1 MSTIGMPMPGA
12 LRWRA
17 LHPLVDGDGACSL
30 IYDLERAAV
39 LEVPEEL
46 QLHVAPAL
54 ETGDPDDA
62 LLSWMVGEDLIT
74 MDGWQDWLPDGQ
86 GAPRTGAV
94 PEPWSRGLGMFFRLE
109 GEAAHVGIAALPD
122 ESAMAV
128 LDLGFRQAAGAPR
141 VQVHLDWDG
150 KLPGAGLVE
159 RIVAEAARFAADA
172 GQEVAFDLALD
183 ADQVTP
189 AVALFLSSLPV
200 HVRLRC
206 GAFPG
211 GEAPLA
217 HETERALLFLW
228 MEDLAERVTVGF
240 TLAGEARLRELWT
253 WARRLGV
260 RHLDAVRLPAGGDAG
275 LRDFAADL
283 RGVAEDV
290 CRDLEARVI
299 PLDFRPLTRI
309 VRRLQQSEPPGG
321 LLQEDDLPDVCSS
334 CWARRLC
341 RNSAALVP
349 EPDAEPRTA
358 ESCAVWRTEAEA
370 ALRLYH
376 RLAQADPLQVLRAF
390 GEPCSLPDELP
401 AGPVMESGGPKAPC

>member
-1 MSTIGMPMPGA
+1 MSTIGMPLPGA

-17 LHPLVDGDGACSL
+17 LHPLIDGDGACSL

-54 ETGDPDDA
+54 ETGDPDDG

-86 GAPRTGAV
+86 GAAGAGT
-94 PEPWSRGLGMFFRLE
+94 PEPWSLGLGMFFRLE
-109 GEAAHVGIAALPD
+109 GEAAHVGIAALP
-122 ESAMAV
+122 EETALGV
-128 LDLGFRQAAGAPR
+128 LDLGLRQAFGAPR

-159 RIVAEAARFAADA
+159 RIVAEAGRLAAEA
-172 GQEVAFDLALD
+172 GQEVSFDLALD

-200 HVRLRC
+200 HVRLHC

-217 HETERALLFLW
+217 LETERALLFLW
-228 MEDLAERVTVGF
+228 MEDLAERVTLGF
-240 TLAGEARLRELWT
+240 TLAGDARLRELWS

-260 RHLDAVRLPAGGDAG
+260 RHLDAVRLPGGVTAW
-275 LRDFAADL
+275 LRGFEADL
-283 RGVAEDV
+283 REIAEDIS
-290 CRDLEARVI
+290 RDLQARVL
-299 PLDFRPLTRI
+299 PVDFRPVTRI
-309 VRRLQQSEPPGG
+309 VRRLQQSEPLGVLPE
-321 LLQEDDLPDVCSS
+321 EDLTDVCSS

-349 EPDAEPRTA
+349 EPDAEPRTP
-358 ESCAVWRTEAEA
+358 ESCAVWRAEA
-370 ALRLYH
+370 DSALRLYH

-390 GEPCSLPDELP
+390 GEPCPLPDELP
-401 AGPVMESGGPKAPC
+401 AGPAVEGWGPKAPC

>member
-17 LHPLVDGDGACSL
+17 LHPLTDEDGICSL

-46 QLHVAPAL
+46 QLHVATAL
-54 ETGDPDDA
+54 ETGDPDDD

-74 MDGWQDWLPDGQ
+74 MDGWQDWLPDGGRSA
-86 GAPRTGAV
+86 GA
-94 PEPWSRGLGMFFRLE
+94 PEPWSPGLGMSFRLE
-109 GEAAHVGIAALPD
+109 GEAAHVGIAALPEEAALD
-122 ESAMAV
+122 V
-128 LDLGFRQAAGAPR
+128 LELGFRQAAGAPR

-159 RIVAEAARFAADA
+159 RIVAEAGRLAEEA
-172 GQEVAFDLALD
+172 GQAVSFDLALD

-189 AVALFLSSLPV
+189 AVAPLLSSLPV

-206 GAFPG
+206 GVFPG
-211 GEAPLA
+211 GQAPVDRRFSP
-217 HETERALLFLW
+217 ETERALLYLW
-228 MEDLAERVTVGF
+228 MEDLADRVTLGF
-240 TLAGEARLRELWT
+240 TLAADARLRELWG

-260 RHLDAVRLPAGGDAG
+260 RHLDAVRPPAGVEAW
-275 LRDFAADL
+275 LRDFEADL
-283 RGVAEDV
+283 RAIAEDV
-290 CRDLEARVI
+290 SRDLEARATTV
-299 PLDFRPLTRI
+299 DFRPVTRI
-309 VRRLQQSEPPGG
+309 VRRLQQSEPQGV
-321 LLQEDDLPDVCSS
+321 LQEEGLAEGCSG

-349 EPDAEPRTA
+349 ESEAEPRTP
-358 ESCAVWRTEAEA
+358 ESCAVRRAEAEA

-376 RLAQADPLQVLRAF
+376 RLAHADPLQVLRAF
-390 GEPCSLPDELP
+390 GEPCHLPDELP
-401 AGPVMESGGPKAPC
+401 AGPAAEGWDLKAPC

>member
-1 MSTIGMPMPGA
+1 MDMSTIGMPMPGA

-17 LHPLVDGDGACSL
+17 LHPLIDGDGACSL

-46 QLHVAPAL
+46 QLHVASAL

-86 GAPRTGAV
+86 RSAGTGS
-94 PEPWSRGLGMFFRLE
+94 PEPWSLGLGMFFRLE
-109 GEAAHVGIAALPD
+109 GEAAHVGIAALP
-122 ESAMAV
+122 EEPALGV
-128 LDLGFRQAAGAPR
+128 LELGFRQAFGAPR

-159 RIVAEAARFAADA
+159 KIVAEAGRIAADA
-172 GQEVAFDLALD
+172 GQEVSFDLALD

-206 GAFPG
+206 GVFPG
-211 GEAPLA
+211 GQAPVA
-217 HETERALLFLW
+217 RETERALLFLW
-228 MEDLAERVTVGF
+228 MDDLADRVTLGF
-240 TLAGEARLRELWT
+240 TLTGDARLRELWS

-260 RHLDAVRLPAGGDAG
+260 RHLDAVRLPFAGDAW
-275 LRDFAADL
+275 LRDFEADL
-283 RGVAEDV
+283 RGVAEDI
-290 CRDLEARVI
+290 CRDLEARSV
-299 PLDFRPLTRI
+299 PVDFRPMTRI
-309 VRRLQQSEPPGG
+309 VRRLQQSEPLWP
-321 LLQEDDLPDVCSS
+321 LQEESRTDICSS

-341 RNSAALVP
+341 RNSSALVS
-349 EPDAEPRTA
+349 ESEAEPRTV
-358 ESCAVWRTEAEA
+358 ESCAVWRAEAEA

-390 GEPCSLPDELP
+390 GDPCRLPDELP
-401 AGPVMESGGPKAPC
+401 AGPAMESGGPKAPC

>member
-17 LHPLVDGDGACSL
+17 LHPLIDGDGACSL

-54 ETGDPDDA
+54 ETGDPDDD
-62 LLSWMVGEDLIT
+62 LLSWLVGEDLIT

-86 GAPRTGAV
+86 GAAAGT
-94 PEPWSRGLGMFFRLE
+94 PEPWFFRLE
-109 GEAAHVGIAALPD
+109 GEAAHVGIAALPE
-122 ESAMAV
+122 ESALGV
-128 LDLGFRQAAGAPR
+128 LELGFRQAFGAPR

-159 RIVAEAARFAADA
+159 RIVAEAGGIAADA
-172 GQEVAFDLALD
+172 GQDVSFDLALD

-206 GAFPG
+206 GAVSD
-211 GEAPLA
+211 GEAPLSRTLPPA
-217 HETERALLFLW
+217 TERALLFLW
-228 MEDLAERVTVGF
+228 MEDLAERVTLTF
-240 TLAGEARLRELWT
+240 TLAGDARLRDLWR

-260 RHLDAVRLPAGGDAG
+260 RHLDAVRLPAGGDAW
-275 LRDFAADL
+275 LRDFEADL
-283 RGVAEDV
+283 REVAEDV
-290 CRDLEARVI
+290 SRDLQARAI
-299 PLDFRPLTRI
+299 PVDFRPVSRI
-309 VRRLQQSEPPGG
+309 VRRLQQSEPLGF
-321 LLQEDDLPDVCSS
+321 LQEEDLTDVCSS

-349 EPDAEPRTA
+349 EADAEPRTP
-358 ESCAVWRTEAEA
+358 ESCAVWRAEA
-370 ALRLYH
+370 DSALRLYH

-390 GEPCSLPDELP
+390 GDPCTLPDELP
-401 AGPVMESGGPKAPC
+401 AGPAVETWGPKAPC